1 MLQAHLGLPA
11 EFPLS
16 QRNVGL
22 ALAGVI
28 SRQGLFDQ
36 RQIRTDAGAHLFG
49 QLANGELMRI
59 AQVDG
64 PGGVA
69 IHQADQALDQI
80 VDITEGTTLAA
91 VAIEGDRLT
100 AQGLH
105 DEIAHHTAVVGQHAR
120 AVGVEDTGNADLATM
135 HALVVE
141 AEGFSDPLALVV
153 TSSDADR
160 IHAAAVAFRL
170 GMHGRIAIHLTG
182 GGQKQAGLHA
192 AGEAEHVVGAEKTG
206 FGGFYRIGLVIDGGS
221 RAGEVPDAVDFEL
234 DRLGHVVANELK
246 AGVVPP
252 LAQVGLATGEGV
264 VETEH
269 LLTGLHQSIHQVG
282 TKKTSAA
289 GDQVSHRSG
298 RHRQLRRVG

>member
-105 DEIAHHTAVVGQHAR
+105 DEIAHHTAIVGQHAR
-120 AVGVEDTGNADLATM
+120 AVGVEDARDPDLAAI
-135 HALVVE
+135 HALVIE
-141 AEGFSDPLALVV
+141 AEGFSDAIAHVV
-153 TSSDADR
+153 TGADTDR
-160 IHAAAVAFRL
+160 IHATAVALRL
-170 GMHGRIAIHLTG
+170 GMHVRIAIHLTG
-182 GGQKQAGLHA
+182 GGEQQASLYA
-192 AGEAEHVVGAEKTG
+192 AGQAEHVVSPEETG
-206 FGGFYRIGLVIDGGS
+206 FGGFDRIDLVMNQRSGT
-221 RAGEVPDAVDFEL
+221 GEVPEAVNFQL
-234 DRLGHVVANELK
+234 DRLGNVVANEFK
-246 AGVVPP
+246 AWMIP
-252 LAQVGLATGEGV
+252 LLAHIGLTTGEGV
-264 VETEH
+264 IET
-269 LLTGLHQSIHQVG
+269 
-282 TKKTSAA
+282 
-289 GDQVSHRSG
+289 
-298 RHRQLRRVG
+298 